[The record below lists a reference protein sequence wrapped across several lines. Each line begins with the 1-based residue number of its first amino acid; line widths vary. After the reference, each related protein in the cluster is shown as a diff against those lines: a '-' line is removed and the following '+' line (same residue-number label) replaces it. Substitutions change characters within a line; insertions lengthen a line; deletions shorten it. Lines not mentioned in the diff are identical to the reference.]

1 MRFLSEPAVPNG
13 TAACVPAPA
22 ALFAQAPENPLIT
35 PDPPP
40 ALWGWRRGGVRVFVC
55 RGRRSAPARLTNTAV
70 IRRISLSFVPSSL
83 LQPPVPEQNYPPP
96 VNNKEVYET

>member
-1 MRFLSEPAVPNG
+1 MSFLSEPAVPNG

-40 ALWGWRRGGVRVFVC
+40 ASWGFADDGAAEVCVCLSAEGGDRRPH
-55 RGRRSAPARLTNTAV
+55 A
-70 IRRISLSFVPSSL
+70 
-83 LQPPVPEQNYPPP
+83 
-96 VNNKEVYET
+96 